1 MRTLVLTVVQ
11 QVLLSA
17 ESSPREVGTGAGEGD
32 GTSKKTGKVMKKSP
46 SN

>member
-1 MRTLVLTVVQ
+1 MRTLLLTVVQ

-32 GTSKKTGKVMKKSP
+32 GTSKNEERNEEISI
-46 SN
+46 